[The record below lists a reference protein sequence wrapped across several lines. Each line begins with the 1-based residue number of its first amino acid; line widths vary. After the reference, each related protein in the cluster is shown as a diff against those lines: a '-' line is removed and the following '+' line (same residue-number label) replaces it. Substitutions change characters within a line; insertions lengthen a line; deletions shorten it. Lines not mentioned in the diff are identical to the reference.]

1 MISKSLR
8 GIAVALLIGTA
19 AVSVAMLSTVG
30 VAEAAGVRPQVGKP
44 LQEAIALANAG
55 KGSAAM
61 EKVHEAERVPGL
73 TPAEKQVISQTE
85 QFVAVK
91 TGDFSGGVTNAN
103 TAKAKFASDYNHRK
117 YHDVVGT
124 DVDLLK
130 KYGAL
135 DTQSQ
140 LIVAQSYSEMGDYKS
155 AMRYLDGLGD
165 SDVVLSQKLY
175 VAGKIGDTDAQRK
188 AAESLVL
195 KGQTKYWTY
204 LFIAAD
210 NTSGLTDP
218 ERFDVYRLRV
228 LTGSMRNADDYSN
241 AAQLGMVLKLPQEAV
256 KIEQAGFDAKVLSG
270 ARQQRLLDL
279 IKGQAAQQ
287 AAQLPALAK
296 AAEAAPTGDDLVHL
310 GDIYTGMGRADDA
323 VTAIEAG
330 IKKGV
335 KNPDD
340 AQIRLGIA
348 YMYAKKK
355 PQAIR
360 AFDSVKSDPK
370 AKVDARLWSVY
381 VRSH

>member
-8 GIAVALLIGTA
+8 GIAVALLIGTSA
-19 AVSVAMLSTVG
+19 ASVAMLSTAST
-30 VAEAAGVRPQVGKP
+30 AEAAGVRPQVGKP

-73 TPAEKQVISQTE
+73 TAAEKQVISQTE

-91 TGDFSGGVTNAN
+91 TGDFSGGVTNAT
-103 TAKAKFASDYNHRK
+103 TAKAKFASDYNRRK
-117 YHDVVGT
+117 YHDVVTT

-130 KYGAL
+130 KFGAL
-135 DTQSQ
+135 DAQSQ
-140 LIVAQSYSEMGDYKS
+140 LIVAQAYTEMGDYKS
-155 AMRYLDGLGD
+155 AMSYLNTLGNGD
-165 SDVVLSQKLY
+165 TVLSQKLY
-175 VAGKIGDTDAQRK
+175 IAGKLGDTDAQRQ
-188 AAESLVL
+188 AAEQLVL
-195 KGQTKYWTY
+195 KGQAKYWPY

-210 NTSGLTDP
+210 NTAGLSDA
-218 ERFDVYRLRV
+218 ERFDVYRLRL
-228 LTGSMRNADDYSN
+228 LTGNMRNADDYSN

-279 IKGQAAQQ
+279 IKKQADQQ

-296 AAEAAPTGDDLVHL
+296 QAEAAKTGDALVQL
-310 GDIYTGMGRADDA
+310 GSIYAGIGRADDA

-348 YMYAKKK
+348 YMNAKKK
-355 PQAIR
+355 SQALR
-360 AFDSVKSDPK
+360 AFDSVKTDPK
-370 AKVDARLWSVY
+370 AKFDARLWSTY

>member
-8 GIAVALLIGTA
+8 GIAVALLIGTS
-19 AVSVAMLSTVG
+19 AVSVAMLSTAG
-30 VAEAAGVRPQVGKP
+30 TAEAAGVRPQVGKP
-44 LQEAIALANAG
+44 LQEALALANQG

-61 EKVHEAERVPGL
+61 AKVHEAERAPNL
-73 TPAEKQVISQTE
+73 TAAEKQVISQTE
-85 QFVAVK
+85 QYVAVK
-91 TGDFSGGVTNAN
+91 TGDFSGGVTNAT
-103 TAKAKFASDYNHRK
+103 TAKAKFASDYNRRK
-117 YHDVVGT
+117 YHDVVTT
-124 DVDLLK
+124 DVDYLK

-155 AMRYLDGLGD
+155 AMRYLNGLGD

-175 VAGKIGDTDAQRK
+175 VAGKLGDTDAQRD
-188 AAESLVL
+188 AAEQLVL

-218 ERFDVYRLRV
+218 ERFDIYRLRL
-228 LTGSMRNADDYSN
+228 LTGQMRNADDYSN
-241 AAQLGMVLKLPQEAV
+241 AAQLGMVLQLPQESL

-279 IKGQAAQQ
+279 VTKQAAAQ

-296 AAEAAPTGDDLVHL
+296 QAEAAKTGDALVHL
-310 GDIYTGMGRADDA
+310 GDIYTGIGRADDA
-323 VTAIEAG
+323 VTAIKAG
-330 IKKGV
+330 IEKGV

-340 AQIRLGIA
+340 AQIRLGVA
-348 YMYAKKK
+348 YLNAKKK
-355 PQAIR
+355 PQAIK
-360 AFDSVKSDPK
+360 AFQAVKQDPR
-370 AKVDARLWSVY
+370 AKVDARMWVVY
-381 VRSH
+381 ARSH

>member
-8 GIAVALLIGTA
+8 GIAVALLIGTS
-19 AVSVAMLSTVG
+19 AVPLAMLSTAS

-73 TPAEKQVISQTE
+73 TAAEKQVISQTE

-91 TGDFSGGVTNAN
+91 TGDFSGGVTNAT
-103 TAKAKFASDYNHRK
+103 TAKAKFASDYNRRK
-117 YHDVVGT
+117 YHDVVTT
-124 DVDLLK
+124 DQDYLK
-130 KYGAL
+130 KYGVL
-135 DTQSQ
+135 DAQSQ
-140 LIVAQSYSEMGDYKS
+140 LIVAQAYTEMGDYKS
-155 AMRYLDGLGD
+155 ALHVLDGLGNGD
-165 SDVVLSQKLY
+165 TVLSQKLY
-175 VAGKIGDTDAQRK
+175 IAGKLGDTNAQRD
-188 AAESLVL
+188 AAEQLVL
-195 KGQTKYWTY
+195 KGQAKYWPY

-218 ERFDVYRLRV
+218 QRFDVYRLRL
-228 LTGSMRNADDYSN
+228 LTSNMRNADDYSN
-241 AAQLGMVLKLPQEAV
+241 AAQLGMVLQLPQEAAA
-256 KIEQAGFDAKVLSG
+256 IEQKGFDAKVLSG

-279 IKGQAAQQ
+279 VKAQATQQ

-296 AAEAAPTGDDLVHL
+296 QAEAAKTGDALVHL
-310 GDIYTGMGRADDA
+310 GNVYSGIGRADDA
-323 VTAIEAG
+323 VAAIEAG

-335 KNPDD
+335 KDPDD

-348 YMYAKKK
+348 YMDAKKK
-355 PQAIR
+355 PQALK
-360 AFDSVKSDPK
+360 AFAAVKDTK
-370 AKVDARLWSVY
+370 AKVDARLWSIY